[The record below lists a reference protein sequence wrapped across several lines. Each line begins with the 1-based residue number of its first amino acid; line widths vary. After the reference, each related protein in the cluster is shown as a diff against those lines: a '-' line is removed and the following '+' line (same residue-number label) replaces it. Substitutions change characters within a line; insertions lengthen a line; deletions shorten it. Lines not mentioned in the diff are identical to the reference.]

1 MSILSIYYFNSSKAL
16 QDATNCTN
24 QNEMIFFYD
33 GELLNSAPS
42 NCINVPI
49 STFFDYFLKTTY
61 PQISQLN
68 FDKIEFS
75 DEIKSQITQSITE
88 TIQNIKNQ
96 KIEIINNVLQ
106 LEINEQRL
114 NIIVYALLKQLY
126 ENLDD
131 DGTIKIIIKLLEATN
146 YLKEH
151 SHNFTYAIDELA
163 LNLSLLLQNRD
174 TNMQTIQIA
183 YIISILQK
191 EQSFQEIELG
201 YLNSIA
207 KYRNFAEVFSFFYY
221 IEHIFPRDNFTEYIN
236 KFAKVLF
243 TDDFYDLETL
253 EQKERVY
260 KFFYCNNILYSFA
273 EDFKEMYKIMYPIFL
288 KAIEKEL
295 DELVM
300 FIYYPLQ
307 YSWNGVS
314 QTQKEHKE
322 FNNEVELKL
331 ESFIKNKLIK
341 KYEIKP
347 NTKKI
352 EPNQKKIK
360 VAFIQERII
369 NYSIEKVFYSLIKSL
384 KENNK
389 YEFIIYDLNFME
401 LLGSDQIEVEKLKK
415 LGIKYVNLHQEYF
428 NSTYVFYPI
437 VEKCLKIH
445 QRIIN
450 DNIDILIGMHTRAE
464 YNFLFTTRTA
474 PKQIYWS
481 HGNYTYDIENIDLKI
496 MHGSTNFEK
505 KQMEEYN
512 YIGFNIQIDQECL
525 SLNRNEIEILNQR
538 NLYPKETIILG
549 TIGRLI
555 KIDNIEYLETIIEIM
570 QKNKHSIYLACG
582 SGDKKSIINKI
593 KNIDS
598 RILDRFYFTGHINTD
613 IYGYIID
620 IMPDTFPF
628 NQGNSKV
635 EAGIKGCAIVVKAK
649 QDEKRPIDI
658 NLTKN
663 IQKYYPNYE
672 GKHMKTNLLYINF
685 ISELIQNK
693 PFLEYWKEW
702 NKKNYLKNYVYSSS
716 SFTKVLKS
724 IQI

>member
-191 EQSFQEIELG
+191 EQSFQEIELS

-322 FNNEVELKL
+322 FNDEVELKL